1 METKPTDPWKGAL
14 SYFHQNLREKIAGL
28 EMTFLRV
35 ETLQTTLETELA
47 QIRKDYINVN
57 NNLQKCRGILNN
69 INLKIQEWKNFG
81 PDLALR
87 RGDVNAINQS
97 MSDVP
102 YQIFTLN
109 ANLATIETEQR
120 SLWTQYEAHRQW
132 EQQEQQRQQR
142 QQRQQQR
149 QQQEDSERIVKRNDD
164 DDDDMEGGSR
174 RRRRRSLPKSSR
186 KYKKSKRVFRKKSRS
201 TRRR

>member
-14 SYFHQNLREKIAGL
+14 FYFHQNLREKIADL
-28 EMTFLRV
+28 ERTFLRV

-57 NNLQKCRGILNN
+57 NNLQKCRDILNY
-69 INLKIQEWKNFG
+69 INSKIQEWKNFG
-81 PDLALR
+81 PDLALH

-97 MSDVP
+97 MRDVP
-102 YQIFTLN
+102 DQILTLN

-132 EQQEQQRQQR
+132 EPQEQQRQQR

-149 QQQEDSERIVKRNDD
+149 QT
-164 DDDDMEGGSR
+164 
-174 RRRRRSLPKSSR
+174 
-186 KYKKSKRVFRKKSRS
+186 
-201 TRRR
+201 TRRFRTYCET